1 MKLTGY
7 SAVPKGGRRMYLAP
21 MKAAAGGRGAD
32 EGSKDLLMESMDDVS
47 VDMWIKGFKA
57 HIKYAN
63 AALWSK
69 N

>member
-1 MKLTGY
+1 
-7 SAVPKGGRRMYLAP
+7 MYLAP

-63 AALWSK
+63 AAL
-69 N
+69 